1 MKKMRNFFTGIV
13 AIFCLAISSAYA
25 IFPDSGWYWNANE
38 SGRGFNLEIQNNLLF
53 ISTFA
58 YSNGQPIWYVSG
70 GAMSSDRN
78 YSGRL
83 LQTSNGQCFGCAY
96 SAPGFTDVG
105 AITISFL
112 DETHAVVS
120 LLGQTV
126 SLQRQDFAN
135 YTVSPDALYGEWA
148 TTTGDPVFPIYFA
161 DRVAFS
167 GPIVSAGVT
176 YASGNRTGDSARIAL
191 GYYGPSI
198 NSWLM
203 LVDSSP
209 SYYTAYNFRFSGLNR
224 IEGQTWTYLKSSTMS
239 GSGLYFVGHRTK
251 SQARVKGGSAPG
263 ITMSAPLPRGT
274 KSAPFPGSNASFGQF
289 DIAEEQ
295 NSHLQSM
302 QNSVGPLPFDIRI
315 IQELEKALKPTLK

>member
-1 MKKMRNFFTGIV
+1 MRSFFRGAV
-13 AIFCLAISSAYA
+13 AIFSLAISQAYA

-38 SGRGFNLEIQNNLLF
+38 SGRGFNLEIQNNLMF
-53 ISTFA
+53 ISAFA

-96 SAPGFTDVG
+96 SAPGLADVG
-105 AITISFL
+105 AITITFS

-135 YTVSPDALYGEWA
+135 YTVAPDALFGEWA
-148 TTTGDPVFPIYFA
+148 TTIGDPNFPVYFA

-167 GPIVSAGVT
+167 GPFISTGIT
-176 YASGNRTGDSARIAL
+176 YAAGNRTGDSARLAL
-191 GYYGPSI
+191 GQY
-198 NSWLM
+198 NSSLGSWFL
-203 LVDSSP
+203 LVDSST

-224 IEGQTWTYLKSSTMS
+224 IEGQSWTYLKTNTLS
-239 GSGLYFVGHRTK
+239 GPGLYFVGHRTK
-251 SQARVKGGSAPG
+251 SQERVRGGSAPG
-263 ITMSAPLPRGT
+263 ITKSVPLPAGT
-274 KSAPFPGSNASFGQF
+274 KSAPQQGSNASFGQF
-289 DIAEEQ
+289 DIAEDQ
-295 NSHLQSM
+295 NARLQSI
-302 QNSVGPLPFDIRI
+302 QSAEGPLHFDIRI
-315 IQELEKALKPTLK
+315 IQELEKALKSTLK